1 MSARMS
7 EEIWL
12 EVMQQF
18 VSEPRHSWWMIAA
31 SEEILPLLLVSKQW
45 QVCPSGI
52 VLTNNL
58 SNTKLQR
65 LAEPL
70 LYRYLRI
77 FSISFLRKLVK
88 AFDTQQAHGKD
99 CGRWVWAIYVGIEN
113 SVERTYGLTSIILRC
128 LNLRR
133 ADCIYD
139 ANCALL
145 SLLALPG
152 PTLRTM
158 NVYLD
163 PQDHSSMG
171 KIDGFKNLQYLY
183 IMCCPGR
190 VITHAHNTS
199 ASLSD
204 VPPWTL
210 PELQNLHLVPSDNG
224 EHVDLQYLARWS
236 FPKLESLTMDHFEES
251 EAEIKHL
258 AGFLDAHPHI
268 SCLSLE
274 GLGEMLPLMSHVRC
288 PELRLGL
295 TQLGEVSRTMVQL
308 MRPEVVRLN
317 LSYIDYR
324 ADALWKFLDELCT
337 QPKGVRH
344 VHIGMHIDRDSYP
357 RRNMDWIEQHRSRME
372 EYASV
377 LQPIGVQ
384 LTQDTNPW
392 QYENP

>member
-1 MSARMS
+1 
-7 EEIWL
+7 
-12 EVMQQF
+12 
-18 VSEPRHSWWMIAA
+18 
-31 SEEILPLLLVSKQW
+31 
-45 QVCPSGI
+45 
-52 VLTNNL
+52 
-58 SNTKLQR
+58 
-65 LAEPL
+65 
-70 LYRYLRI
+70 
-77 FSISFLRKLVK
+77 
-88 AFDTQQAHGKD
+88 
-99 CGRWVWAIYVGIEN
+99 
-113 SVERTYGLTSIILRC
+113 
-128 LNLRR
+128 
-133 ADCIYD
+133 
-139 ANCALL
+139 
-145 SLLALPG
+145 
-152 PTLRTM
+152 M